1 MTANPQGMVATHLLE
16 VLLLAVQKLRRDD
29 RIKHRV
35 IILGVAEML
44 GDLLR
49 ACPLP
54 EQDGL
59 LREAIYT
66 LHTSATEARPEGPR
80 PTIMPPSATEH

>member
-1 MTANPQGMVATHLLE
+1 MAKPQGLVATHLLE

-29 RIKHRV
+29 RINHRV
-35 IILGVAEML
+35 VILGVAEML

-49 ACPLP
+49 ACPPP

-59 LREAIYT
+59 LRETIYT
-66 LHTSATEARPEGPR
+66 LHTNATEPR
-80 PTIMPPSATEH
+80 PRPSMSSVMPPSDTEH